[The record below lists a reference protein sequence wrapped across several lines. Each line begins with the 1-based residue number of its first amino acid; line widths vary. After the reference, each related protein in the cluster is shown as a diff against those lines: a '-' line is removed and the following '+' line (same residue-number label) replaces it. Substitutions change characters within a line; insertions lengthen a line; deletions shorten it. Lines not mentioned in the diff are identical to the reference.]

1 MESIITT
8 KTNKMKK
15 ILGMI
20 AASMLLF
27 GFISSKPITIYMIG
41 DSTMADKQDKVFP
54 ERGWGMYL
62 QQHCKKNVIVQN
74 YAMNGRSTRTFISE
88 GRWQAVLDKLQPGD
102 FVVIQFGHN
111 DQSKEKVDRY
121 TAPDD
126 FKANMRRF
134 VLEAR
139 EKGATPILCTPVVRR
154 RFNDKGE
161 FYDVHGEYPD
171 LTRSVAKETST
182 ELVDMHKLSEAT
194 VREHGAE
201 GSVKMFVHLKPGEL
215 ACVPEGKIDD
225 THFNE
230 YGANLIANQFVK
242 NSIEQKL
249 SISKFLK

>member
-1 MESIITT
+1 M
-8 KTNKMKK
+8 
-15 ILGMI
+15 
-20 AASMLLF
+20 AR
-27 GFISSKPITIYMIG
+27 IS
-41 DSTMADKQDKVFP
+41 DSFCAFT
-54 ERGWGMYL
+54 
-62 QQHCKKNVIVQN
+62 
-74 YAMNGRSTRTFISE
+74 SSE
-88 GRWQAVLDKLQPGD
+88 APTDAVLVQI
-102 FVVIQFGHN
+102 VVHYNSF
-111 DQSKEKVDRY
+111 DRLVKELI
-121 TAPDD
+121 A
-126 FKANMRRF
+126 
-134 VLEAR
+134 L
-139 EKGATPILCTPVVRR
+139 ILCTPVVRR

-182 ELVDMHKLSEAT
+182 ELVDMHKLSEAI

-201 GSVKMFVHLKPGEL
+201 GSVKMFVHLKPGDL

>member
-1 MESIITT
+1 
-8 KTNKMKK
+8 MKK
-15 ILGMI
+15 ILGLI

-41 DSTMADKQDKVFP
+41 DSTMADKPDKVYP
-54 ERGWGMYL
+54 ERGWGMLL
-62 QQHCKKNVIVQN
+62 QQHCKSNVAVQN

-102 FVVIQFGHN
+102 YVIIQFGHN
-111 DQSKEKVDRY
+111 DESKEKVDRY
-121 TAPDD
+121 TAPED

-139 EKGATPILCTPVVRR
+139 AKGAIPVLCTPVVRR
-154 RFNDKGE
+154 RFDDKGI

-171 LTRSVAKETST
+171 LTRAVAKETKADF
-182 ELVDMHKLSEAT
+182 VDMHKLSEAV

-215 ACVPEGKIDD
+215 LCAPEGKIDD
-225 THFNE
+225 THFTE
-230 YGANLIANQFVK
+230 YGASIMANLFVK
-242 NSIEQKL
+242 NASEQKL